1 MCLKCVLNMCLEI
14 YKIDTACFLTAPR
27 LAWKAALRK
36 IKVKTD
42 ILPNIIMLLVVEKV
56 IRGGIFHSIH
66 WYAKANELITKANK
80 KGKNKI
86 KIKNYHILI
95 IGM

>member
-14 YKIDTACFLTAPR
+14 YELDPARFLTAPR
-27 LAWKAALRK
+27 LAWKAALRRV
-36 IKVKTD
+36 KVKTD
-42 ILPNIIMLLVVEKV
+42 ILPDIIMLLVVEKV
-56 IRGGIFHSIH
+56 IRGRIFHFIH

-80 KGKNKI
+80 KGKNKN